1 MTTSATF
8 PNDVTIKG
16 TLNAASVNLNASAKN
31 SDISPTADLDYD
43 KLEHLHA
50 IHVERVQLGTTA
62 ITDVSTHI
70 AHIAKGATG
79 SVLAVEIACGVVP
92 TAAGPTQTI
101 DVKKGTSSVLN
112 TTVVLSSANT
122 EFVSVSGSLL
132 TTAVKDYTAGDVLV
146 VTMTPTTHTSDI
158 VQSPGVT
165 IYVRE
170 DAA

>member
-1 MTTSATF
+1 MTTSATY

-16 TLNAASVNLNASAKN
+16 TINAARVNFNEQVKN
-31 SDISPTADLDYD
+31 SDISPTADFDYE

-62 ITDVSTHI
+62 ITSVSTHI

-79 SVLAVEIACGVVP
+79 SVVAVKIACGIVP
-92 TAAGPTQTI
+92 TGAGPTQTI
-101 DVKKGTSSVLN
+101 DVKNGTTSVLS

-122 EFVSVSGSLL
+122 EFVSVSGTIV

-170 DAA
+170 DAG